1 MPEFLLR
8 DKQAF
13 ENYEIIDSIIP
24 LTHSISLEK
33 FNFGNKRLGIPI
45 TLSALG
51 RILVLFKWT
60 TIFEKYFPYQING
73 DCLMGNAYEI
83 KT

>member
-8 DKQAF
+8 DKQTF
-13 ENYEIIDSIIP
+13 EKYEIIDAIIP
-24 LTHSISLEK
+24 LTQFITIEK

-51 RILVLFKWT
+51 RILVLFK
-60 TIFEKYFPYQING
+60 FK
-73 DCLMGNAYEI
+73 
-83 KT
+83 

>member
-13 ENYEIIDSIIP
+13 ENYDFIDAIIP
-24 LTHSISLEK
+24 LTHSITLEY
-33 FNFGNKRLGIPI
+33 FHCGNKRLGIPI

-51 RILVLFKWT
+51 RILVLFK
-60 TIFEKYFPYQING
+60 
-73 DCLMGNAYEI
+73 
-83 KT
+83 